1 MRLILL
7 PLLAGTASPALA
19 QDLSEAAL
27 QRLQSDP
34 APFLE
39 LAATV
44 ISSQGEAGAVGMAGV
59 DRFVAMERAM
69 ARAAAMRLQMADGDL
84 DGVVTEAE
92 MTARLAALAQVQ
104 NSRLWAQFQAADGD
118 GDGALSAAEL
128 SAFGHAQA
136 FTAFSEMDEALV
148 RMVLSFDADGDGMVS
163 LGEVQAGVQALG
175 T

>member
-7 PLLAGTASPALA
+7 SLLAGLASPLA
-19 QDLSEAAL
+19 AEDLSEAAL
-27 QRLQSDP
+27 QRLRSDP

-39 LAATV
+39 LAASV
-44 ISSQGEAGAVGMAGV
+44 ISSQGEAGAVGLAGV

-69 ARAAAMRLQMADGDL
+69 ARASAMRLQMADGDL
-84 DGVVTEAE
+84 DGLVTRDE
-92 MTARLAALAQVQ
+92 MMARAVALAQVQ
-104 NSRLWAQFQAADGD
+104 NDRLWAQFQAADGD
-118 GDGALSAAEL
+118 GDGVLSAAEL

-136 FTAFSEMDEALV
+136 FGAFSEMDEALV
-148 RMVLSFDADGDGMVS
+148 RMVLSFDGDGDGMVS